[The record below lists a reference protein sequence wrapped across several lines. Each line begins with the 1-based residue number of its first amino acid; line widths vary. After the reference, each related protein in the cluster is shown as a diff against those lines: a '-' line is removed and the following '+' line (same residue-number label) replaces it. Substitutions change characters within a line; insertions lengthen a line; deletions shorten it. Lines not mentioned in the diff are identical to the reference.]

1 MMAVAAY
8 VGTEFF
14 GQTTIVR
21 ATPDLFRPLF
31 LAPGFRAFLD
41 ASFGIASMDG
51 SIDGIAY

>member
-1 MMAVAAY
+1 MAVAAY